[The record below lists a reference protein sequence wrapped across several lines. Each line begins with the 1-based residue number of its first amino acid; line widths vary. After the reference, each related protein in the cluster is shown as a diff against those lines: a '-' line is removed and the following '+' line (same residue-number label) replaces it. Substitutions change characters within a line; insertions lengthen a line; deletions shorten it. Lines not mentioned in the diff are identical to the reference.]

1 MALLD
6 FSLEGIGGLFTSA
19 REAITGDKIVD
30 PVALAKIDL
39 QMQELENALLTGQ
52 IEVNKIEAAHQSLF
66 VAGWRPAIGWVC
78 AIALGYSFVAHPII
92 EWGITMAGMSASHL
106 ELVDGR
112 EVVIAGITAPS
123 LNIAQLS
130 SLVFAML
137 GMAGLRTYEKRA
149 GTARE
154 K

>member
-1 MALLD
+1 MALMD
-6 FSLEGIGGLFTSA
+6 FSLDGIGSLFTSA

-30 PVALAKIDL
+30 PVELAKIDL
-39 QMQELENALLTGQ
+39 QLQELENKLLTGQ

-78 AIALGYSFVAHPII
+78 AVALGYSFVAHPIV
-92 EWGITMAGMSASHL
+92 EWGITVAGMGVDHL
-106 ELVDGR
+106 VLVDGK
-112 EVVIAGITAPS
+112 ETIVAGITAPS

-137 GMAGLRTYEKRA
+137 GMAGLRTYEKQV
-149 GTARE
+149 GVSRE